1 MPGIIDDEQRTGE
14 TFNVRDYLVDPGQ
27 QDTPTPPEN
36 SASAPAEY
44 ETADGFM
51 SSFLLSTERDKIDTT
66 NEYGTFYRV
75 VYEASLEGYR
85 NSIRINQLNIKSTI
99 ITEKVISPSVGE
111 MYIPIFTE
119 DVLIP
124 TGSIPTTI

>member
-1 MPGIIDDEQRTGE
+1 
-14 TFNVRDYLVDPGQ
+14 
-27 QDTPTPPEN
+27 
-36 SASAPAEY
+36 
-44 ETADGFM
+44 M

-75 VYEASLEGYR
+75 VYEASLEGNELIACGSMDYR